1 MSRRP
6 LALALLALLSLLTL
20 ACSSAPK
27 APPEH
32 EHSFA
37 FLRTGPRRAEYS
49 GEPLQELMKGHMDNI
64 GRLADSE
71 ELLLAGPF
79 GQGNPDPALRGVFL
93 FATPDAA
100 AGAKLCET
108 DPSIAAGVFAIEVVP
123 LRTRKDLAAA
133 LHRHQA
139 FEERRKADPSI
150 PMMDGMSSYVL
161 GLASDAPR
169 AGRALEPLRAAG
181 QVVFEARLG
190 GAREGELLFVLD
202 QRDLA
207 AAEAALAPVVAE
219 LGDYKAYP
227 WFGSAFLRD

>member
-1 MSRRP
+1 MRRRP
-6 LALALLALLSLLTL
+6 FALALLSLLSL
-20 ACSSAPK
+20 VACASAPK

-49 GEPLQELMKGHMDNI
+49 GEPLQALMKGHMDNI
-64 GRLADSE
+64 GRLAESE

-79 GQGNPDPALRGVFL
+79 AQGNPDPKLRGVFL

-108 DPSIAAGVFAIEVVP
+108 DPSIAAGVFEIEVVP
-123 LRTRKDLAAA
+123 VSTPKDLVAA

-150 PMMDGMSSYVL
+150 PMMEGMSTYVL
-161 GLASDAPR
+161 GIASDAAR
-169 AGRALEPLRAAG
+169 AGRALEPLRQAG
-181 QVVFEARLG
+181 QLVLEARFG
-190 GAREGELLFVLD
+190 GARDGQLLFVLD

-207 AAEAALAPVVAE
+207 GAETALAPVADA
-219 LGDYKAYP
+219 LGECRTYP
-227 WFGSAFLRD
+227 WFGSAFLRE

>member
-1 MSRRP
+1 MVRRP
-6 LALALLALLSLLTL
+6 LVLALLTLLSLLAG

-32 EHSFA
+32 AHSFA

-49 GEPLQELMKGHMDNI
+49 GEPLQTLMKGHMDNI
-64 GRLADSE
+64 GRLAESE

-79 GQGNPDPALRGVFL
+79 AQGNPDPTLRGVFL

-100 AGAKLCET
+100 AGAKLCES
-108 DPSIAAGVFAIEVVP
+108 DPSIAAGVFAVEVVP
-123 LRTRKDLAAA
+123 LRTRKDLPAA
-133 LHRHQA
+133 LHRHQQ

-150 PMMDGMSSYVL
+150 PMMEGMSTYVL
-161 GLASDAPR
+161 VLASDAER
-169 AGRALEPLRAAG
+169 AGPALEPLRAAG
-181 QVVFEARLG
+181 QVVLEARLG
-190 GAREGELLFVLD
+190 GTRDGELLVVLD

-207 AAEAALAPVVAE
+207 GGEAALEPVKAA